1 MVLTIHYPA
10 NIEEWYAKGTADGGI
25 YFEVPAIFAENG
37 ACDESATLAEVEQAL
52 VALQPV
58 RPQL

>member
-25 YFEVPAIFAENG
+25 YFEVPAIFAEDG
-37 ACDESATLAEVEQAL
+37 SCDEPATLEKVEQYLASFENL
-52 VALQPV
+52 K
-58 RPQL
+58 PQH